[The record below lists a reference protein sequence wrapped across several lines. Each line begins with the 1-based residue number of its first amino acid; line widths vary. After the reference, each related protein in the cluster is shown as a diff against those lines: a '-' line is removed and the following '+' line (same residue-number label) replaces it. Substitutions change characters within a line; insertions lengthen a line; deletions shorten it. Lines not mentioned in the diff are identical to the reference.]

1 MYKRAKGL
9 SLGVAVYVPVIK
21 KKDAR
26 AKNEQKIKKKTAKT
40 TAEQNPQHSF
50 SGDYLV
56 FVIFLPPA
64 ATPRTAQAAAKMAR
78 STATL
83 LIIVDNN

>member
-21 KKDAR
+21 KKGRA
-26 AKNEQKIKKKTAKT
+26 AKNKQKNKNTAKT
-40 TAEQNPQHSF
+40 TAEKNPQHSF